1 MYDPELALQK
11 EQDLI
16 RDKVLLERVSKRL
29 GSDHP
34 WTKRIKLMTDIF
46 QTLSQKEDDLD
57 NCFDPDVQYRLE
69 NEIDELIRIAREV
82 LKKS

>member
-1 MYDPELALQK
+1 MYDPASALHR

-16 RDKVLLERVSKRL
+16 EDKALLERTTKRL
-29 GSDHP
+29 GSSHP

-46 QTLSQKEDDLD
+46 QTLSQKENDLD

-69 NEIDELIRIAREV
+69 NEIDELIFLAREV
-82 LKKS
+82 LKQC